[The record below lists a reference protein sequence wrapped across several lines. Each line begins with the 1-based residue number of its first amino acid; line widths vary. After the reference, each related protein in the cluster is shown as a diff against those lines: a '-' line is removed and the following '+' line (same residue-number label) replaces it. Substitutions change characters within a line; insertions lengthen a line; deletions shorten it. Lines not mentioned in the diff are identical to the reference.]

1 MVQVEIC
8 FQIDLPIDWSFRRQH
23 QHYFQS
29 VCDIAQNVG
38 INLKETASPCLI
50 QSKSQVH
57 VLSFY
62 EVCWWNCSSMQALKT
77 KQSIKVS
84 VVKSVSKQDALILIT
99 CSSKIVQWSETM
111 LSKLPTF
118 FYIHWVVHFFFKKVF
133 CTWTV
138 PLSVLHSQGVN
149 FSGAIINLTLA
160 VSAQHRK
167 RIFEM
172 MSEMKLMFEET
183 TVFSVRL
190 TFWNKNIRVKI
201 LYEI

>member
-23 QHYFQS
+23 QHYFQL

-38 INLKETASPCLI
+38 INLTETASPCLI

-99 CSSKIVQWSETM
+99 CLSKIVQWSETM

-118 FYIHWVVHFFFKKVF
+118 FYIHWVVHFFSKKCFVPELFHSRF
-133 CTWTV
+133 CTARVWT
-138 PLSVLHSQGVN
+138 SVVQSSTSHWPSAHTSQANIWDDERNETDV
-149 FSGAIINLTLA
+149 
-160 VSAQHRK
+160 R
-167 RIFEM
+167 R
-172 MSEMKLMFEET
+172 T